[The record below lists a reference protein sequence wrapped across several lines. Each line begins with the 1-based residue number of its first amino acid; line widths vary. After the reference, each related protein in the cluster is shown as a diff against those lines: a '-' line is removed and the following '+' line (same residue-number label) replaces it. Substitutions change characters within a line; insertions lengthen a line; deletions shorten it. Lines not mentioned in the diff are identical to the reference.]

1 MNKKSKSRLYLL
13 WIPLIGTLL
22 FLSACEE
29 ETDSTTSREKPA
41 SYVPSSPIEFV
52 EEEPVMIQ

>member
-1 MNKKSKSRLYLL
+1 MNKKCKSRLFLL
-13 WIPLIGTLL
+13 WVPVVCALL

-41 SYVPSSPIEFV
+41 SYVPSSPVEFV
-52 EEEPVMIQ
+52 EEEPITIQ